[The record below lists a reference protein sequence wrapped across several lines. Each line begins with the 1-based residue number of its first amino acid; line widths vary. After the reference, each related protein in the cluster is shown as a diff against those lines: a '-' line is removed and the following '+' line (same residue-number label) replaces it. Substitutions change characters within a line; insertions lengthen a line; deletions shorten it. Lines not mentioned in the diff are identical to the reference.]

1 MRSGASS
8 PDLLSLLGVQLPVT
22 ENPGDSGF
30 EGKFTFP
37 SWRLDGDGLRLP
49 DALGAGTPAP
59 GHRHPVG
66 TPSEGT
72 EEGALHKQG
81 KTFCWGLGAGHSPL
95 FLSQSQGRA
104 SVVRVALAQP
114 CGHIFV
120 SVHASFCFQ

>member
-49 DALGAGTPAP
+49 DALGAGPPAP

-66 TPSEGT
+66 TPGEGT
-72 EEGALHKQG
+72 EEGAQAG
-81 KTFCWGLGAGHSPL
+81 KTCCRGLGAGHS
-95 FLSQSQGRA
+95 RA